1 MSHFDRFVGID
12 ISKNCLDI
20 YCHPD
25 GLAFSVANTSDGIGR
40 LLAKAG
46 GGGVAF
52 GCEATGGY
60 EDLLLVTLS
69 QAGTPGYCL
78 HPADIRAFARLKGK
92 RAKTDAL
99 DAKAIAEALVAAV
112 TARKPVVRTKDQ
124 GIIKELTALRRT
136 LIISLSELK
145 SLKARMSA
153 AVAAK
158 TIATLIATNLRA
170 IKTIEA
176 AIRQA
181 IKDNPDARH
190 KAEQILSAPGAG
202 PVLAAELIGAM
213 PELGTLT
220 SRQAASLVGVAPHP
234 RQSGER
240 KRSGKC
246 QGGRPKIRRVLYMA
260 ALSVIKA
267 KRQPLCAFYE
277 KLRANGKPFKVAIV
291 AIMRK
296 LIVTLNAM
304 IKAGM
309 SWCEIHST

>member
-1 MSHFDRFVGID
+1 LPSSCRHSGLCAAQGQTGKDRRARRQGQPKP
-12 ISKNCLDI
+12 SS
-20 YCHPD
+20 PPPE
-25 GLAFSVANTSDGIGR
+25 LAEG
-40 LLAKAG
+40 
-46 GGGVAF
+46 
-52 GCEATGGY
+52 
-60 EDLLLVTLS
+60 
-69 QAGTPGYCL
+69 
-78 HPADIRAFARLKGK
+78 
-92 RAKTDAL
+92 
-99 DAKAIAEALVAAV
+99 

-124 GIIKELTALRRT
+124 SIIKELSALRRT

-181 IKDNPDARH
+181 IKDNPDARRH
-190 KAEQILSAPGAG
+190 KALQILSAPGAG

-304 IKAGM
+304 IKTDM
-309 SWCEIHST
+309 SWREIHST

>member
-1 MSHFDRFVGID
+1 M
-12 ISKNCLDI
+12 
-20 YCHPD
+20 
-25 GLAFSVANTSDGIGR
+25 
-40 LLAKAG
+40 
-46 GGGVAF
+46 
-52 GCEATGGY
+52 
-60 EDLLLVTLS
+60 
-69 QAGTPGYCL
+69 
-78 HPADIRAFARLKGK
+78 
-92 RAKTDAL
+92 
-99 DAKAIAEALVAAV
+99 
-112 TARKPVVRTKDQ
+112 VRTKDQ
-124 GIIKELTALRRT
+124 SIIKELTALRRT
-136 LIISLSELK
+136 LIISLSGLK

-158 TIATLIATNLRA
+158 TIATLIVTNLRA

-190 KAEQILSAPGAG
+190 KAGQILSAPGAG

-220 SRQAASLVGVAPHP
+220 SRKAASLAGVAPHP

-304 IKAGM
+304 IKTDM
-309 SWCEIHST
+309 SWREIRST

>member
-1 MSHFDRFVGID
+1 S
-12 ISKNCLDI
+12 
-20 YCHPD
+20 
-25 GLAFSVANTSDGIGR
+25 
-40 LLAKAG
+40 
-46 GGGVAF
+46 
-52 GCEATGGY
+52 
-60 EDLLLVTLS
+60 
-69 QAGTPGYCL
+69 
-78 HPADIRAFARLKGK
+78 
-92 RAKTDAL
+92 
-99 DAKAIAEALVAAV
+99 
-112 TARKPVVRTKDQ
+112 
-124 GIIKELTALRRT
+124 IIKELAALRRT

-170 IKTIEA
+170 LKTKA

-181 IKDNPDARH
+181 IKDNPDARR
-190 KAEQILSAPGAG
+190 KALQILSAPGAG

-213 PELGTLT
+213 PEFGTLT

-267 KRQPLCAFYE
+267 KRRPLCAFYE
-277 KLRANGKPFKVAIV
+277 KLRANGKSFKVAIV

-309 SWCEIHST
+309 SWSEIHST

>member
-1 MSHFDRFVGID
+1 M
-12 ISKNCLDI
+12 
-20 YCHPD
+20 
-25 GLAFSVANTSDGIGR
+25 
-40 LLAKAG
+40 
-46 GGGVAF
+46 
-52 GCEATGGY
+52 
-60 EDLLLVTLS
+60 
-69 QAGTPGYCL
+69 
-78 HPADIRAFARLKGK
+78 
-92 RAKTDAL
+92 
-99 DAKAIAEALVAAV
+99 
-112 TARKPVVRTKDQ
+112 
-124 GIIKELTALRRT
+124 RRT
-136 LIISLSELK
+136 LIISLSGLK

-158 TIATLIATNLRA
+158 TIATLIVTNLRA

-190 KAEQILSAPGAG
+190 KAGQILSAPGAG

-220 SRQAASLVGVAPHP
+220 SRKAASLAGVAPHP

-304 IKAGM
+304 IKTDM
-309 SWCEIHST
+309 SWREIRST

>member
-1 MSHFDRFVGID
+1 M
-12 ISKNCLDI
+12 
-20 YCHPD
+20 
-25 GLAFSVANTSDGIGR
+25 
-40 LLAKAG
+40 
-46 GGGVAF
+46 
-52 GCEATGGY
+52 
-60 EDLLLVTLS
+60 
-69 QAGTPGYCL
+69 
-78 HPADIRAFARLKGK
+78 
-92 RAKTDAL
+92 
-99 DAKAIAEALVAAV
+99 
-112 TARKPVVRTKDQ
+112 
-124 GIIKELTALRRT
+124 RRT

-170 IKTIEA
+170 LKTKA

-181 IKDNPDARH
+181 IKDNPDARR
-190 KAEQILSAPGAG
+190 KALQILSAPGAG

-213 PELGTLT
+213 PEFGTLT

-267 KRQPLCAFYE
+267 KRRPLCAFYE
-277 KLRANGKPFKVAIV
+277 KLRANGKSFKVAIV

-309 SWCEIHST
+309 SWSEIHST